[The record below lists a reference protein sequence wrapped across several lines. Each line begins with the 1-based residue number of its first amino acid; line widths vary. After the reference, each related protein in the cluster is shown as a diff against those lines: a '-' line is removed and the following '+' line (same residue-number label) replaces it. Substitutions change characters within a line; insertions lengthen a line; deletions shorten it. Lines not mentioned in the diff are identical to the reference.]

1 MAAAN
6 SLDVTLVPVD
16 TSILSCWEEKV
27 KQGIECSLL
36 LKHSKGKV
44 ITTLKCS
51 VDWPIRNAG
60 SVRHFA
66 PSTQA
71 KEKGGTK
78 KKKKN
83 KGGKKRKLES
93 LLAYHQRLVEEKGLP
108 PSRLMLEQAAQKQPS
123 SPSKESQKPE
133 VLRHS
138 ELNQSLNTSSADEE
152 REETSSASSVYA
164 DHEEPVVKEVERI
177 RSILEETNK
186 CYFCEYKAPVPRVH
200 PSKGVNLSGIDIW
213 DHVWSNHPKESE
225 WFA

>member
-6 SLDVTLVPVD
+6 SMDVTLVPVD

-27 KQGIECSLL
+27 KQGIECFLL

-51 VDWPIRNAG
+51 VDLQPPKAG
-60 SVRHFA
+60 SVRHLA
-66 PSTQA
+66 PSSQA
-71 KEKGGTK
+71 EEKGRTK

-108 PSRLMLEQAAQKQPS
+108 PSRLMLEQAAQTQLS
-123 SPSKESQKPE
+123 SPVQGTQKPE
-133 VLRHS
+133 TLRHS
-138 ELNQSLNTSSADEE
+138 ELNQSLNSSLETEE
-152 REETSSASSVYA
+152 REEISSVNA
-164 DHEEPVVKEVERI
+164 DAEEPDVEEVERI
-177 RSILEETNK
+177 RCILEGTNK
-186 CYFCEYKAPVPRVH
+186 CYFCEYKAPVPWIH
-200 PSKGVNLSGIDIW
+200 PSKGDNLSGMDIW
-213 DHVWSNHPKESE
+213 DHVWSLHPKESE

>member
-6 SLDVTLVPVD
+6 SVDVTLVPVD

-51 VDWPIRNAG
+51 VGWPIPNAG
-60 SVRHFA
+60 SNRHLT

-83 KGGKKRKLES
+83 NKGGKKRKLES
-93 LLAYHQRLVEEKGLP
+93 LLAYHQHLVEEKGLP
-108 PSRLMLEQAAQKQPS
+108 PSRLMLEQGAQKQLS
-123 SPSKESQKPE
+123 SPSTESQKPE

-138 ELNQSLNTSSADEE
+138 ELNRSLNTSSAYEE
-152 REETSSASSVYA
+152 REETSSVNA
-164 DHEEPVVKEVERI
+164 DNEEPDVEEVERI

-186 CYFCEYKAPVPRVH
+186 CYFCEYKAPVPWIH
-200 PSKGVNLSGIDIW
+200 PSKGVNLSGMDIW
-213 DHVWSNHPKESE
+213 DHVWSDHPKESE

>member
-51 VDWPIRNAG
+51 VDLQPPKAG
-60 SVRHFA
+60 SVRHLA

-71 KEKGGTK
+71 EEKGRTK

-93 LLAYHQRLVEEKGLP
+93 LLAYHQRLVEERGLP
-108 PSRLMLEQAAQKQPS
+108 PSRLMLEQAAQKQLS

-138 ELNQSLNTSSADEE
+138 ELNRSLNTSSAYEE
-152 REETSSASSVYA
+152 REETSSASSVNA
-164 DHEEPVVKEVERI
+164 DNEDPDVEEVERI
-177 RSILEETNK
+177 RSLLEETNK
-186 CYFCEYKAPVPRVH
+186 CYFCEYKAPVPWIH
-200 PSKGVNLSGIDIW
+200 PSKGDNLSGMDIW
-213 DHVWSNHPKESE
+213 DHVWSDHPKESE